1 MSADADVDRGKAAL
15 YGGHKVLIAAAA
27 DGDAVY
33 LAGGVAEEYVRYGS
47 EVWFYTMETGSL
59 RPYGGEVVP
68 AEAVDAVNR
77 VWPDVILCPRGSAA
91 KPLFDALEAVLE
103 REPDYRPSV
112 LQGLSGDEHPDFY
125 ADNPA
130 STQMPLSGTTAANWE
145 RRLRLPV
152 SSSLLTRSLLRASGG
167 FASLLGGAAAR
178 AEALYSMNGDRVFWP
193 RAGSTPE
200 SLDFIKL
207 MSGDGDF
214 VYHYYVDVLGK
225 ESFELYASGLAT
237 DQVYT
242 VSWEGDRCSA
252 KLNAGHVDVICPKG
266 RTCIVTVTSADGSYW
281 DTVVFSN
288 PGRFARETAPHPV
301 TAHGIYERADEDRV
315 DEIALELD
323 PLRHRAGDDRRR
335 RRAEHGLE
343 EEERPVPDPFAGRE
357 ARHSESAPA
366 EPARGLR
373 HAEHERRA
381 YDVERERSGRE
392 VHQVL
397 HHDVRRVLRAG
408 EPRLDE
414 REARLHREHQYARYE
429 RPYYVQVCL
438 HLRCSNRCRFHGF
451 PLNSLTL

>member
-1 MSADADVDRGKAAL
+1 MKKALKKGVAGLFWAMLLAVELAALADLTAAALGRPLPLLPWAVGAGLVFLLFALLPLSKERLRSDVFTLLLLALVAVLAAGGFLFYRSQMSADADVDRGKAAL

-225 ESFELYASGLAT
+225 ESFELYASGLAA

-288 PGRFARETAPHPV
+288 PGRFARETAP
-301 TAHGIYERADEDRV
+301 AIERFLLRLWDEAIPRTNCA
-315 DEIALELD
+315 ALFKQL
-323 PLRHRAGDDRRR
+323 
-335 RRAEHGLE
+335 
-343 EEERPVPDPFAGRE
+343 
-357 ARHSESAPA
+357 
-366 EPARGLR
+366 
-373 HAEHERRA
+373 
-381 YDVERERSGRE
+381 
-392 VHQVL
+392 
-397 HHDVRRVLRAG
+397 
-408 EPRLDE
+408 
-414 REARLHREHQYARYE
+414 
-429 RPYYVQVCL
+429 
-438 HLRCSNRCRFHGF
+438 
-451 PLNSLTL
+451 LTHT